1 MRERNSSN
9 LYVLSDGGQ
18 VRIEMGIFR
27 RGGKG
32 EEVVGS
38 EGLMLNIE
46 PLARASEEAIK
57 RFWNEEAIKK
67 DYYSPDLEL
76 DVFEI
81 LNKIEPV
88 PKYWWMGLTE
98 DEYQVL
104 SYL

>member
-46 PLARASEEAIK
+46 PLTRASEEAIK
-57 RFWNEEAIKK
+57 RFWN
-67 DYYSPDLEL
+67 
-76 DVFEI
+76 
-81 LNKIEPV
+81 
-88 PKYWWMGLTE
+88 
-98 DEYQVL
+98 
-104 SYL
+104 